1 MTKRYLWPAIVLIV
15 VGLAMFGLAPHS
27 DWPAVGLS
35 LAVLGLLM
43 GALMT
48 PAIRGLARKNK
59 SWARVAGLISIGLAV
74 CALVAGVVT
83 SPPILST
90 NLTVGV
96 FSILL
101 FLGLLL
107 FQLPRASAN
116 VESALDAQK
125 VAARV
130 RPTLGGF
137 HPLDE
142 VKGTYGYVWQN
153 KVSLARVAGPWLLA
167 FCALPILL
175 FHPDFWKGVI
185 GDNRAA
191 AVWFLAGLVAFIFA
205 EVCLVLVISIQWT
218 RFIVTRHES
227 RWRDFPGKALW
238 RLLWRWVIFG
248 VIFRATDQI
257 EPWLKAHLPGASA
270 WELLA
275 MDRLCFLAI
284 LVLASPFALALP
296 PIALN
301 EPSKSAGARTLAFG
315 LAGRKYYLGSALI
328 LAPFLVLFFVVDL
341 LLTGTHDSGVTTA
354 VALCEVALTVCLMI
368 LAITY
373 VTRVYVRGEAAAA

>member
-1 MTKRYLWPAIVLIV
+1 MFKRYLWSASALIL
-15 VGLAMFGLAPHS
+15 VGLAMFGLAPRS
-27 DWPAVGLS
+27 EWPEVGLG
-35 LAVLGLLM
+35 LAVLALLM

-48 PAIRGLARKNK
+48 PAIRGLAQRSK
-59 SWARVAGLISIGLAV
+59 SGTQIAGLISIGLAV
-74 CALVAGVVT
+74 CALVAGLAT
-83 SPPILST
+83 SPPILAA

-101 FLGLLL
+101 ILGLSL
-107 FQLPRASAN
+107 FQLPGASAS

-137 HPLDE
+137 HPMDE
-142 VKGTYGYVWQN
+142 VKGAYAYIWQN

-167 FCALPILL
+167 LCALPILL

-185 GDNRAA
+185 GHNRTAA
-191 AVWFLAGLVAFIFA
+191 GWFLAGLVAFFFA
-205 EVCLVLVISIQWT
+205 ELCLVLVLSIQWT
-218 RFIVTRHES
+218 RFIVTDREP

-238 RLLWRWVIFG
+238 GLLWRWVIFG
-248 VIFRATDQI
+248 AIFRATDQI
-257 EPWLKAHLPGASA
+257 EPWLKAHLPGANA

-301 EPSKSAGARTLAFG
+301 EPSKSAGARTLAFS

-328 LAPFLVLFFVVDL
+328 LAPFLALFFIVDL
-341 LLTGTHDSGVTTA
+341 LLTGTVASGVTAT
-354 VALCEVALTVCLMI
+354 VAICEVALTVCLLI
-368 LAITY
+368 VAVTY
-373 VTRVYVRGEAAAA
+373 VSRVYVRGVAAAT